1 LASAPGHDGSV
12 RHDHGV
18 STVCAVRIFKNY
30 GAEAITIITDNP
42 YRLARDI
49 RGIGFRSADAIAER
63 PQSDAARQRH
73 PAISPSS
80 PAATPRMA
88 PPSCCRSS
96 HSCPLWARPDPGRP
110 GPLFGES
117 GPARHPG
124 TTSILQRALNS
135 TGDPVLERF
144 G

>member
-1 LASAPGHDGSV
+1 MARRARRRSARGRQGWDNADLRRLRCPRREHSLASAPGHDGSV

-63 PQSDAARQRH
+63 PQSDAA
-73 PAISPSS
+73 
-80 PAATPRMA
+80 
-88 PPSCCRSS
+88 
-96 HSCPLWARPDPGRP
+96 
-110 GPLFGES
+110 
-117 GPARHPG
+117 
-124 TTSILQRALNS
+124 
-135 TGDPVLERF
+135 
-144 G
+144 